1 MQVERKSTKRVGKN
15 PPHLRRKGIKKI
27 SYSGGGVRRYDSGR
41 HKNRNRSPLV
51 VNNVQVSCLSKIF
64 TQLNPH
70 TFKGALTVSAI
81 LLDNS

>member
-41 HKNRNRSPLV
+41 HRDRSPLV

-64 TQLNPH
+64 T
-70 TFKGALTVSAI
+70 
-81 LLDNS
+81 LL